1 MAAFF
6 TSILRWV
13 MHTYLVFVGSADCQY
28 KSFLAASFLDAK
40 ERAAAMLH
48 RKLDDVLVFQA
59 I

>member
-1 MAAFF
+1 
-6 TSILRWV
+6 